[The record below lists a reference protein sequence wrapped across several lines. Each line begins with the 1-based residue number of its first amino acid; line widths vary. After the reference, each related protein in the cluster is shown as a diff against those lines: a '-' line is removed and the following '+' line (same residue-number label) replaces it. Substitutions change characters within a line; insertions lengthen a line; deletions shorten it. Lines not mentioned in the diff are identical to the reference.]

1 MIYATC
7 LIVRFLLGNPHIQKT
22 MNDKDNAVYQ
32 ALGRVNRF
40 GVTHAAAFPA
50 GSNAVA
56 GFARAI

>member
-1 MIYATC
+1 
-7 LIVRFLLGNPHIQKT
+7 